1 MFGSTSFLLTCVLTV
16 FISAA
21 AVKADY
27 DIHNLPHKTDDAR
40 GQVGVNDCIK
50 TYGSSNAGADCQTA
64 VINSAAEF
72 CLWAPRSSANIGD
85 EEGEVVA
92 YCTKSGFGTRLIPSG
107 TIKGVQ
113 FRKTNS
119 YVQVTG
125 KCDCTKINVAPNDEG
140 GELDPHGAT
149 GSGNP
154 VGGLVFTN
162 AWSNDKQNYVQIK
175 EWSSFIGYNEF
186 SFRACIGNNAADW
199 CPHIYDL
206 QGSEWN
212 HPGRYEEGIFE
223 NCDADNERGYPGVFH
238 GHRWT
243 QEDAGPVPDGHKPG
257 RTYNCRPIHLRGGE

>member
-1 MFGSTSFLLTCVLTV
+1 MFGSTPLLLTCVLTV

-206 QGSEWN
+206 QNGTTPVATKKASSRTAMLITRGAILVSSMATD
-212 HPGRYEEGIFE
+212 GRRRMSVLSPM
-223 NCDADNERGYPGVFH
+223 DTSLDVPTTADRFTFVVA
-238 GHRWT
+238 R
-243 QEDAGPVPDGHKPG
+243 
-257 RTYNCRPIHLRGGE
+257 